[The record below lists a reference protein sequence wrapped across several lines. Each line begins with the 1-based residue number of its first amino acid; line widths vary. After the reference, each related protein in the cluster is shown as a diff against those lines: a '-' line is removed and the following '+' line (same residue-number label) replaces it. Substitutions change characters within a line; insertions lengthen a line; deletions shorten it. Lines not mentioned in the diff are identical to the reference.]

1 MSLKPASNCRMSFS
15 CLSLPSPVRL
25 IFRSWGTWSCWSYF
39 STLILRT
46 FMRILKLFC
55 LLISV
60 ESVVESGISVM
71 EHHASQRR
79 TLGEMLLH
87 EGMLIAVNGS
97 LLVHC
102 DSIVKVIE
110 IPLICITYIIFC
122 FRKLS
127 KTALL
132 RERTPRK
139 DLATLS
145 GDQKTLS

>member
-1 MSLKPASNCRMSFS
+1 MELLELFLHPDTQNLYENIEAVLSVMARAS
-15 CLSLPSPVRL
+15 
-25 IFRSWGTWSCWSYF
+25 
-39 STLILRT
+39 
-46 FMRILKLFC
+46 

-60 ESVVESGISVM
+60 EMV
-71 EHHASQRR
+71 
-79 TLGEMLLH
+79 
-87 EGMLIAVNGS
+87 IAINGP

-110 IPLICITYIIFC
+110 IPLICITHIIFC